1 MVPQSH
7 GGALRSGGSPGN
19 RGGGRRM
26 DRVKRMLQRD
36 LLEVAPHLKHWA
48 NGVAVEYV
56 EDGKLQLISPTVGER
71 IRAVEVMDKIGN
83 GERVAVSDVR
93 RRMKAQL
100 RAIHTR
106 ETWDR
111 DELLAVLDE
120 VWA

>member
-111 DELLAVLDE
+111 DELLAVLDA